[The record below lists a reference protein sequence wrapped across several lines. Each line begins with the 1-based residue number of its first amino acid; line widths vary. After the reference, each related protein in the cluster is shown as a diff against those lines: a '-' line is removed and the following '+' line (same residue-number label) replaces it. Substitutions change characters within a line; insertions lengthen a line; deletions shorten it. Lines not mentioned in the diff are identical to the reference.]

1 MSKLLF
7 FLEKTLRAF
16 SKAKSEKELGNRS
29 LYVGASDLSCP
40 RKAFLSKTVGVEH
53 DTQTLLRFERGH
65 AAEDIVAGL
74 FQYGNLKTLR
84 QVEVSH
90 PQNPM
95 VKAHLDFVFYGQNR
109 VHILECKSG
118 AVPLEPYGDWI
129 EQLQMQMGL
138 FKLNNPHVE
147 NLTGSIL
154 CVDLQEGEWHEFGSY
169 QLSDLL
175 FKQVEKRAF
184 HIVNCLDGKEVPVCR
199 PGLLCGY
206 CFFEDDCPARPK
218 SLQEN
223 MPPEMEALLQSFID
237 KDEAEKKLKKEKN
250 LIREQLLG
258 FTGKNFFS
266 SFETEEYVTS
276 LKVNTSSD
284 SFVVDNEKLKNK
296 FPEIYNKVLKP
307 KKSSPRLT
315 ASRKKKK

>member
-1 MSKLLF
+1 MSKLLS
-7 FLEKTLRAF
+7 FLGKNLLSF
-16 SKAKSEKELGNRS
+16 SKSKSEKELGDRS

-40 RKAFLSKTVGVEH
+40 RKAFLSKTVGIEH

-74 FQYGNLKTLR
+74 FEYANMKPQR
-84 QVEVSH
+84 QLELCH

-95 VKAHLDFVFYGQNR
+95 VKCHLDFIFYGQNR

-118 AVPLEPYGDWI
+118 PIPLEPYGDWI

-154 CVDLQEGEWHEFGSY
+154 SVDLQEGEWYEFGPY
-169 QLSDLL
+169 QPSNLL

-184 HIVNCLDGKEVPVCR
+184 HILNCLDGKEIPVCR
-199 PGLLCGY
+199 PSLLCGE
-206 CFFEDDCPARPK
+206 CHFEDDCPAKPK
-218 SLQEN
+218 SQEK
-223 MPPEMEALLQSFID
+223 MPPEMTALLQSFIE
-237 KDEAEKKLKKEKN
+237 KKEAENKLKKEKN

-266 SFETEEYVTS
+266 SYETEEYVTS

-284 SFVVDNEKLKNK
+284 SFVVDNEKLKNE